1 MKEMQYEGM
10 TAMRADAR
18 SRAHCNRQAI
28 SPVSSTRIGP
38 RLSGLRYA
46 VAWWSKEINSIR
58 RVATEGVALTSVL
71 SDAFAFHS
79 RRRVFRRLGAEK

>member
-1 MKEMQYEGM
+1 MLSTDEGM

-18 SRAHCNRQAI
+18 SRAHCNQQAI

-38 RLSGLRYA
+38 HLSGLRYA

-58 RVATEGVALTSVL
+58 RVATEGVAALTSVL